1 MHSCFIGQG
10 LGGKSKGT
18 LCLIWLLDLTVHFK
32 YTSYYH
38 GKNGNLLFPFWTRIH
53 EAVCGRA
60 AVCPLGTGMMLTGDR
75 DGTFEVW
82 VKREGLAG
90 FPPGEQSS
98 SELSFCSSCCLLPA
112 DLGSYVLLSTVCL
125 SSPPI
130 GEVLWLPLH
139 RAWRDWEPQSCEWA
153 PAPAVFFWLCC
164 YQTARATPS
173 SGSCPEV
180 LPEFFPETSF
190 FCWISTCLQLQPWDH
205 TGLLLVKGYLC
216 DLGELW
222 AVCNLQG
229 LAHRK

>member
-18 LCLIWLLDLTVHFK
+18 LCLIWLLDLTIHFK

-82 VKREGLAG
+82 VKREGFAG

-139 RAWRDWEPQSCEWA
+139 RAWRDWEPQWVGTGPCSIFLAVLLPDGMCYSFIRILPRGPAWA
-153 PAPAVFFWLCC
+153 L
-164 YQTARATPS
+164 
-173 SGSCPEV
+173 
-180 LPEFFPETSF
+180 
-190 FCWISTCLQLQPWDH
+190 PWDQ
-205 TGLLLVKGYLC
+205 LLLLDFHLSSVTALRSYWASSCKGLFVWFR
-216 DLGELW
+216 W
-222 AVCNLQG
+222 ALSCL
-229 LAHRK
+229 